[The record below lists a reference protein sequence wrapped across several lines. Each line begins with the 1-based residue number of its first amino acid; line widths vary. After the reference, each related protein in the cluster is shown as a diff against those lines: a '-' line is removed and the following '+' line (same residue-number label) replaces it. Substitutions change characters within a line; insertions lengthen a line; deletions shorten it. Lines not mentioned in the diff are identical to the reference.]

1 MNGKKTFKSFAFENS
16 YQDKYLYFL
25 GKFGCQNMKLFVEKM
40 HLPGY
45 IYVHYSIN
53 TGRGCVIL
61 ITSVVCSFV
70 HGQEDSLKFG

>member
-1 MNGKKTFKSFAFENS
+1 MGRKLSNLLLLKILIKISI
-16 YQDKYLYFL
+16 YIFL
-25 GKFGCQNMKLFVEKM
+25 EKFGCQNMKLFVEKM

-61 ITSVVCSFV
+61 ITSVVCSSV
-70 HGQEDSLKFG
+70 HGQEFSLKFG